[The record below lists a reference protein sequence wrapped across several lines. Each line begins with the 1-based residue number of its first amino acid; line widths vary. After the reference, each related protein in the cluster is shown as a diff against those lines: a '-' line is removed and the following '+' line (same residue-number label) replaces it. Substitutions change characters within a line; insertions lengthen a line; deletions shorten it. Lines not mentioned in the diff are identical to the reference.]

1 MFKFLSKLNYIMEIK
16 PIEVSSEEELQALK
30 AKAMKCKVILLDQWE
45 KHPLTNP
52 STFNKRQKD
61 RFLRE
66 LTTMM
71 MYMTEEEMDK
81 EFNSIIT
88 DDILASGKDISN
100 YPVLQTSAPD
110 YSVLYPEGVNI
121 EVVNIEQPCIEGSK
135 VE

>member
-1 MFKFLSKLNYIMEIK
+1 MEIK
-16 PIEVSSEEELQALK
+16 PIEVSNEQELQALK
-30 AKAMKCKVILLDQWE
+30 AKALKCKVILLDQWE

-81 EFNSIIT
+81 EFNSIVS
-88 DDILASGKDISN
+88 DNVFASGNDISN
-100 YPVLQTSAPD
+100 YPVVQSSFPD
-110 YSVLYPEGVNI
+110 HSVLYVGDKAE
-121 EVVNIEQPCIEGSK
+121 
-135 VE
+135 